1 MVACGGR
8 AALWGCGCDDPSSR
22 VVTLRRVD
30 TLSLRFPNH
39 EHPDIPIGMGVHGVG
54 HDPDHDRGIALV
66 EPPHAPLV
74 QFCVDRRGVWLNV
87 PEGMRGVHVNGRP
100 VQRMAM
106 LRAGDTVY
114 LDGIEVVLAGAPVSE
129 VLPHELAGMPT
140 DNNGDQRVVLRGVG
154 GPYHGRCFTLER
166 PRTIGRLRESDIRID
181 DPGVAERHAR
191 IELHGDRVV
200 LRDMGSV
207 DGTMV
212 NGDRVRDAVLASGD
226 QVVIDAHHRFVVE
239 APGMRNLD
247 RDRRSNDELAL
258 STRQQVAEDSRTP
271 LKQSVRRLPLL
282 LMAAVL
288 LGAAL
293 SALLWFAPT

>member
-1 MVACGGR
+1 M
-8 AALWGCGCDDPSSR
+8 
-22 VVTLRRVD
+22 D

-54 HDPDHDRGIALV
+54 RDPDHDRGIALV
-66 EPPHAPLV
+66 EAPHAPLV

-87 PEGMRGVHVNGRP
+87 PDGMRGVHVNGRP

-106 LRAGDTVY
+106 LRAGDTVHV
-114 LDGIEVVLAGAPVSE
+114 DGIEVALAGAPVNR
-129 VLPHELAGMPT
+129 VLPHELAAMPAGN
-140 DNNGDQRVVLRGVG
+140 DDQRVVLRGVG
-154 GPYHGRCFTLER
+154 GPHHGRCFTLER

-181 DPGVAERHAR
+181 DPAVAERHAR

-200 LRDMGSV
+200 LRDLGSADGSV
-207 DGTMV
+207 V

-226 QVVIDAHHRFVVE
+226 QIVIDAHHRFVVE

-258 STRQQVAEDSRTP
+258 SIRQQQVAEESRTP
-271 LKQSVRRLPLL
+271 LRQSVRRLPLL
-282 LMAAVL
+282 LAAAAL

-293 SALLWFAPT
+293 SALLWLAPT

>member
-1 MVACGGR
+1 M
-8 AALWGCGCDDPSSR
+8 
-22 VVTLRRVD
+22 RVD

-54 HDPDHDRGIALV
+54 RDPDHDRGIALV

-106 LRAGDTVY
+106 LRAGDTVHVE
-114 LDGIEVVLAGAPVSE
+114 GIEVALAGVPVNR
-129 VLPHELAGMPT
+129 VVPQELAAASAETGGGQLG
-140 DNNGDQRVVLRGVG
+140 GDRPGSAQPGSAQRVVLRGVG
-154 GPYHGRCFTLER
+154 GTHHGRCFTLEQ

-181 DPGVAERHAR
+181 DPAVAERHAR

-200 LRDMGSV
+200 LRDLGSADGSV
-207 DGTMV
+207 V
-212 NGDRVRDAVLASGD
+212 NGDRVRDAILVSGD
-226 QVVIDAHHRFVVE
+226 QIVIDGHHRFVVE
-239 APGMRNLD
+239 APGMRKLD

-258 STRQQVAEDSRTP
+258 SARQQQKAEESRTP
-271 LKQSVRRLPLL
+271 LEQSVRRLPLL
-282 LMAAVL
+282 LAAAAL

-293 SALLWFAPT
+293 SALLWFTPA

>member
-1 MVACGGR
+1 M
-8 AALWGCGCDDPSSR
+8 
-22 VVTLRRVD
+22 RVD

-54 HDPDHDRGIALV
+54 RDPDHDRGIALV

-106 LRAGDTVY
+106 LRAGDSVHV
-114 LDGIEVVLAGAPVSE
+114 DGIEVALAGAPVDQ
-129 VLPHELAGMPT
+129 VLPHELAAMPAV
-140 DNNGDQRVVLRGVG
+140 NGDQRVVLRGVG
-154 GPYHGRCFTLER
+154 GPHHGRCFTLER

-181 DPGVAERHAR
+181 DPAVAERHAR

-200 LRDMGSV
+200 LRDMGSA
-207 DGTMV
+207 DGSVV
-212 NGDRVRDAVLASGD
+212 NGDRVHDAVLTSGD
-226 QVVIDAHHRFVVE
+226 QIVIDAHHRFVVE
-239 APGMRNLD
+239 APGMRKLD

-258 STRQQVAEDSRTP
+258 DARQQKIAEEGRSP
-271 LKQSVRRLPLL
+271 LNQSVRRLPLL
-282 LMAAVL
+282 LAAAAL

>member
-1 MVACGGR
+1 M
-8 AALWGCGCDDPSSR
+8 
-22 VVTLRRVD
+22 RVD

-54 HDPDHDRGIALV
+54 RDPDHDRGIALV

-106 LRAGDTVY
+106 LRAGDTVHVE
-114 LDGIEVVLAGAPVSE
+114 GIEVALAGAPVDR
-129 VLPHELAGMPT
+129 VVPKELTAT
-140 DNNGDQRVVLRGVG
+140 LAADSGDQHGGDEPGSAQRVVLRGVG
-154 GPYHGRCFTLER
+154 GTHHGRCFTLEQ

-181 DPGVAERHAR
+181 DPAVADRHAR
-191 IELHGDRVV
+191 IELHGDRVL
-200 LRDMGSV
+200 LRDLGSADGSV
-207 DGTMV
+207 V
-212 NGDRVRDAVLASGD
+212 NGDRVRDAVLVSGD
-226 QVVIDAHHRFVVE
+226 QIVIDGHHRFVVE
-239 APGMRNLD
+239 APGMRRLD

-258 STRQQVAEDSRTP
+258 DARQRQVTGESRTP
-271 LKQSVRRLPLL
+271 LQRSVRRLPLL
-282 LMAAVL
+282 LAAAAL

-293 SALLWFAPT
+293 SALLWFTPA

>member
-1 MVACGGR
+1 MDN
-8 AALWGCGCDDPSSR
+8 LN
-22 VVTLRRVD
+22 
-30 TLSLRFPNH
+30 LRFPKH
-39 EHPDIPIGMGVHGVG
+39 EHPDIPIGMGVHGIG
-54 HDPDHDRGIALV
+54 RDPDHDRGIAV
-66 EPPHAPLV
+66 VQPPHTPLV

-87 PEGMRGVHVNGRP
+87 PDGMRGVHVNGRP

-114 LDGIEVVLAGAPVSE
+114 VDGIELVLAGAAVSE
-129 VLPHELAGMPT
+129 SLPRDLPGTPPAN
-140 DNNGDQRVVLRGVG
+140 DDQRVVLRGVG
-154 GPYHGRCFTLER
+154 GPYHGRCLTLER
-166 PRTIGRLRESDIRID
+166 PRTIGRLRDSDIHID

-191 IELHGDRVV
+191 IELHGDRVA

-207 DGTMV
+207 DGTVV
-212 NGDRVRDAVLASGD
+212 NGERVRDAMLSSGD
-226 QVVIDAHHRFVVE
+226 QIVIDAHHRFVVE

-258 STRQQVAEDSRTP
+258 SARQQAADETNAP
-271 LKQSVRRLPLL
+271 LKQSIRRLPLL
-282 LMAAVL
+282 LMAAAL

>member
-1 MVACGGR
+1 M
-8 AALWGCGCDDPSSR
+8 D
-22 VVTLRRVD
+22 TLR
-30 TLSLRFPNH
+30 LRFPNH

-54 HDPDHDRGIALV
+54 RDPDQDRGIALV

-106 LRAGDTVY
+106 LRAGDTVHVE
-114 LDGIEVVLAGAPVSE
+114 GIEVALAGAAVNRA
-129 VLPHELAGMPT
+129 LPHELGPT
-140 DNNGDQRVVLRGVG
+140 PPDNDDQRVVLRGVG
-154 GPYHGRCFTLER
+154 GAHHGRCFTLER
-166 PRTIGRLRESDIRID
+166 PRTVGRLRECDIRID
-181 DPGVAERHAR
+181 DPAVAERHAR

-200 LRDMGSV
+200 LRDLGSSDGSV
-207 DGTMV
+207 V
-212 NGDRVRDAVLASGD
+212 NGDRVRDAILSSGD
-226 QVVIDAHHRFVVE
+226 QIVIDAHHRFVVE

-258 STRQQVAEDSRTP
+258 GVREQQAAGESRTP
-271 LKQSVRRLPLL
+271 MAQSVRRLPLL
-282 LMAAVL
+282 LAAAAL

-293 SALLWFAPT
+293 CALLWFTPA